1 MCEVHLSKMALGITL
16 MLAPRSHKAW
26 SKYWI
31 PMEHEIVGH
40 PGSFFFSRKLSIAA
54 LHSSVSLT
62 TSVDGSGHLLL
73 MMSLMYLV

>member
-1 MCEVHLSKMALGITL
+1 ML

-31 PMEHEIVGH
+31 PIEHEIMGH
-40 PGSFFFSRKLSIAA
+40 PGSFFLGKLSMVAV
-54 LHSSVSLT
+54 HSSISLM
-62 TSVDGSGHLLL
+62 TSVDGRGHLLL